1 MSRRQ
6 RRALARFLGVA
17 APDDITKRLT
27 ELERENARLKAD
39 LGELTGKIDQ
49 VPGVREERRDWFVLV
64 GGERV
69 ELKAIPPSAWI
80 ESMEEL
86 PSFLFAF
93 SVERV
98 TNKGGQ
104 LGPEVLSQIHELAS
118 RWIRACA
125 VNPDAL
131 QLDRLTLPEAE
142 HAVVHISDLNGVTAH
157 MRKWFRDRLD
167 LGSVAG
173 TSPGGQELRAA
184 PQRPAGDKPN

>member
-17 APDDITKRLT
+17 APDDITNRLA
-27 ELERENARLKAD
+27 ELERENALLRAD
-39 LGELTGKIDQ
+39 LGELTGKVDQ
-49 VPGVREERRDWFVLV
+49 VPGVREERKDWFVLV

-69 ELKAIPPSAWI
+69 HLRAIPPAEWI
-80 ESMEEL
+80 KSMEEL

-93 SVERV
+93 SLERV
-98 TNKGGQ
+98 TNQGGQ
-104 LGPEVLSQIHELAS
+104 LGPEVLTQIHELAS
-118 RWIRACA
+118 RWITACA
-125 VNPDAL
+125 VEPGTL

-142 HAVVHISDLNGVTAH
+142 HAIVHISDLNGVTAH

-167 LGSVAG
+167 TVAG
-173 TSPGGQELRAA
+173 ATPGGQELRAA